1 MTKLEKNKQFVIDD
15 MDKMT
20 YLKKDNW
27 GNYLF
32 KNDNTLRFHHKK
44 TAMCKQ
50 RKIGKRW
57 ITLKTLYYK
66 DVIKSIKN
74 EIKRLNFNPF

>member
-15 MDKMT
+15 MNKMNW
-20 YLKKDNW
+20 LKKDKW
-27 GNYLF
+27 GNFLF
-32 KNDNTLRFHHKK
+32 IDDNTLRYHHKK

-57 ITLKTLYYK
+57 VTMKTLYYK
-66 DVIKSIKN
+66 DVVKSIKN
-74 EIKRLNFNPF
+74 DNKEY

>member
-1 MTKLEKNKQFVIDD
+1 MTKLERNKQFVIDD
-15 MDKMT
+15 INKMNW
-20 YLKKDNW
+20 LKKDKY

-32 KNDNTLRFHHKK
+32 TNDNTLRYHHKK

-57 ITLKTLYYK
+57 VTIKTLYYK
-66 DVIKSIKN
+66 DVVKNIKN
-74 EIKRLNFNPF
+74 DNKEY

>member
-1 MTKLEKNKQFVIDD
+1 MTKLEKNKQTVIND
-15 MDKMT
+15 MEKQT
-20 YLKKDNW
+20 WLKKDKFN
-27 GNYLF
+27 NFLF
-32 KNDNTLRFHHKK
+32 INDNTLRYHHKK

-57 ITLKTLYYK
+57 ITMKTLYYK

-74 EIKRLNFNPF
+74 DNKEH